1 MSVHRTFSDISRRPR
16 PTATDLPLPVVT
28 RLATES
34 PRLPLGRIRLHRQ
47 PTSPAGWNVTAHLS
61 LATTE
66 VRLTFWPAAP
76 DDWPRLI
83 HPTIH
88 EVLGLCTALTIA
100 TAALDLSNQL
110 AHY

>member
-1 MSVHRTFSDISRRPR
+1 MSPGSPPNPPDS
-16 PTATDLPLPVVT
+16 
-28 RLATES
+28 LADAS
-34 PRLPLGRIRLHRQ
+34 ASSRQ

-66 VRLTFWPAAP
+66 VRLTSWPGAP
-76 DDWPRLI
+76 DDRPRLI

-88 EVLGLCTALTIA
+88 EALGLCTALTIA

-110 AHY
+110 VHY